1 MRLWMIKP
9 QCMCTQH
16 LLEEHREIHTFIGTL
31 RKGISIKSYLVGDL
45 VDPHLIADHHDEI
58 VKEFERR
65 DWESSFNHKT
75 PIDRA
80 ELEQLTKGLLR
91 GNINIEVNL
100 RELSRRCYRCRALIE
115 KHCRSL

>member
-1 MRLWMIKP
+1 MIKP

-16 LLEEHREIHTFIGTL
+16 LLEEHREIHAFIGTL
-31 RKGISIKSYLVGDL
+31 RKGISIRGYLEGGL
-45 VDPHLIADHHDEI
+45 ADPHLIADHHDEI
-58 VKEFERR
+58 VKEFKRR
-65 DWESSFNHKT
+65 NWASGFDHKT

-80 ELEQLTKGLLR
+80 ELEQLTKGLPR

-100 RELSRRCYRCRALIE
+100 RELSRRCLRCRALIE